1 MSNHQN
7 NKEQNV
13 VIELTPEQ
21 QDPGRARP
29 EDFQITNSE
38 NSQRRTAFHGQHGE
52 TPTEY
57 RRLMAEGASDPGKS
71 EFAPTPDRNVVAS
84 PRGKRQ

>member
-1 MSNHQN
+1 MSNHPS

-29 EDFQITNSE
+29 EDFQITSSE
-38 NSQRRTAFHGQHGE
+38 NNQHRTAFHGQHGE
-52 TPTEY
+52 TPAEY
-57 RRLMAEGASDPGKS
+57 RRLLAERESEPGRSK
-71 EFAPTPDRNVVAS
+71 FVATPERNVVPS
-84 PRGKRQ
+84 QQRMRQ